1 MKTAYKQFFGDQERE
16 FKLTPELIQEL
27 ERKCQAGIGELSRR
41 LFGGDFRYQDVSEI
55 IRLALI
61 GGGEKPDRAQE
72 LVALY
77 VHQFPINESY
87 ALAVQVVEAAW
98 FGPMREPDLQS
109 IAPEAESKPDQDD
122 KLQSIAADED
132 PDLQSIATPDDP
144 DLQLIAEGEE
154 AAQ

>member
-1 MKTAYKQFFGDQERE
+1 MKTAYRQFFGDRERD

-55 IRLALI
+55 IRLGLI
-61 GGGEKPDRAQE
+61 GGGESPERAQE
-72 LVALY
+72 LVGLY

-98 FGPMREPDLQS
+98 FGPQRVAEPVAPLQS
-109 IAPEAESKPDQDD
+109 AS
-122 KLQSIAADED
+122 SED
-132 PDLQSIATPDDP
+132 PDDPNPDQAEPVAEPVAPLQS
-144 DLQLIAEGEE
+144 
-154 AAQ
+154 AAGGDHA